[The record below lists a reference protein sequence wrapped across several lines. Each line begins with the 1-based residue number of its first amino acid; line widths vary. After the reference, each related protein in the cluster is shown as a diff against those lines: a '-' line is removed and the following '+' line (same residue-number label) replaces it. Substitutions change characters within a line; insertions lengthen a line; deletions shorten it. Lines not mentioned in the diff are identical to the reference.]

1 MSEVILQILVA
12 VVQWVLVVISAPLLI
27 GFVRKIKAR
36 LQGRRGAG
44 VLQPYR
50 DLRKLLSKEVVISE
64 NTSWVFA
71 LAPYVSFGTMLVA
84 ALIIPVVTTACGT
97 NFIGNI
103 ILLMYVFL
111 LGTFF
116 LSLAA
121 LDAGSSFGGMG
132 SSREMAIAALAEP
145 TVMVAI
151 FAIAL
156 RAGSTGLNEM
166 ITQSIQDPLLLLNP
180 SHLLAFFSFCIVALA
195 ETGRLP
201 VDNPSTHLEL
211 TMIHEAMI
219 LEYSGRYLALIEW
232 ASAIKFSLFLVLLA
246 NIFFPWGI
254 AAVLTPGALLVG
266 AITIAI
272 KLAVL
277 AVVVAVLETSVAK
290 LRLFRVPELLAGSFM
305 MALLAVVSFFFLR

>member
-1 MSEVILQILVA
+1 MTLEVAITVLQWLVA
-12 VVQWVLVVISAPLLI
+12 VLGAPLLV
-27 GFVRKIKAR
+27 GMVGKTKGV
-36 LQGRRGAG
+36 LQWRRGAG
-44 VLQPYR
+44 VWQPYLN
-50 DLRKLLSKEVVISE
+50 LRKLLVKEVVISGT
-64 NTSWVFA
+64 TSWIFR
-71 LAPYVSFGTMLVA
+71 LTPYVVIGTMLLA
-84 ALIIPVVTTACGT
+84 ALMVPVLTTSGALP
-97 NFIGNI
+97 FLGNI
-103 ILLMYVFL
+103 IMLMSVFL

-116 LSLAA
+116 LALAA

-145 TVMVAI
+145 TVMIAI

-156 RAGSTGLNEM
+156 RAGSTDLNEM
-166 ITQSIQDPLLLLNP
+166 VRRSVSDPLLLLNP
-180 SHLLAFFSFCIVALA
+180 GHLLAFLSFVIVALA

-254 AAVLTPGALLVG
+254 AVVLAPGALLVG
-266 AITIAI
+266 AITITI

-277 AVVVAVLETSVAK
+277 AIVVAVLETSVAK
-290 LRLFRVPELLAGSFM
+290 LRL
-305 MALLAVVSFFFLR
+305 